1 MSTNLKMGRPWNH
14 NIKVDGDDA
23 PKLNAKDPLQA
34 AVLGTTIKE
43 IKAGNFENVAN
54 LQVVAKAFTV
64 VNPSDHTET
73 VLGYN
78 TVTTVADNTTGE
90 VHELHDPAMIDTY
103 CKNGFKI
110 VKTTNTEIRG

>member
-64 VNPSDHTET
+64 VDHGAEQDT
-73 VLGYN
+73 VLGY
-78 TVTTVADNTTGE
+78 TTMTTVANVDTGE
-90 VHELHDPAMIDTY
+90 THELHDNATVDTY

-110 VKTTNTEIRG
+110 IKTTNTEIRG